1 MTANVFL
8 IFTNLFFKQVSLV
21 APVQQHP
28 MQELV
33 RPVSEEPEPESQMEA
48 RFDQTTLEQADT
60 TQGEGAEP
68 DVAMDTGVAMETNIG
83 TADVA
88 IAPETKEGEGEE
100 VEEGDG
106 DDGDSGVQETEEG
119 EDHMIVT

>member
-1 MTANVFL
+1 ML
-8 IFTNLFFKQVSLV
+8 SSLLSLSLNLFFKQVSLV
-21 APVQQHP
+21 VPVQQHP
-28 MQELV
+28 VQELV

-83 TADVA
+83 IADVA
-88 IAPETKEGEGEE
+88 VAPETKEGDGEE
-100 VEEGDG
+100 VEEGEG

-119 EDHMIVT
+119 EGHMIVM

>member
-1 MTANVFL
+1 MTS
-8 IFTNLFFKQVSLV
+8 NLFFKQVSLV
-21 APVQQHP
+21 VPVQQHSV
-28 MQELV
+28 QELV

-88 IAPETKEGEGEE
+88 VAPETEEEE
-100 VEEGDG
+100 VEEGEG

-119 EDHMIVT
+119 EDHMIIT